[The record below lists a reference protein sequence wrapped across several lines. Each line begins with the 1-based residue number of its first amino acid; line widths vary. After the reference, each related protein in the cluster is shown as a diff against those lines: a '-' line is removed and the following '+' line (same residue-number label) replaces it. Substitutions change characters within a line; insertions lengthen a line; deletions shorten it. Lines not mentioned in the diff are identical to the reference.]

1 MELVSRL
8 FLSDNR
14 FSQTLL
20 LKHFARPFFYL
31 AFKNLFKVFGKH
43 FVLLRYS
50 NGVLA
55 NFIGLETWAPT
66 RYVVSV
72 NCALYSSVLSGIRSY
87 FKLIL
92 IIHEMSL
99 K

>member
-31 AFKNLFKVFGKH
+31 ALKNLFKVFGKH

-66 RYVVSV
+66 RYVRELRTLLFR
-72 NCALYSSVLSGIRSY
+72 A
-87 FKLIL
+87 
-92 IIHEMSL
+92 
-99 K
+99 